1 MGGHKLYNT
10 KYSDTYTKQ
19 IYMPTGLNKTH
30 TTVDKT
36 T

>member
-1 MGGHKLYNT
+1 
-10 KYSDTYTKQ
+10 
-19 IYMPTGLNKTH
+19 MPTGLNKTH